1 MRHWVGDAGHQY
13 HSRLHKLPS
22 FNLCICQANFSEE
35 VEQAA
40 RVLKWKAGKGKTPIR
55 YAIPGGKSSQSVGH
69 LLLSKAG
76 DVYFT
81 EEEMVAWTGA
91 QVQTVQWM
99 KIHWRVKVLSFLFSK
114 VEWHL
119 AQLSITIPCQA
130 IRWILDAG
138 HAFEAGNKIQLVTTR
153 VMFVPFFF
161 GDSLWHAAIHCWVC
175 NPYSIRSFSWGP
187 TSQFQRSP
195 SKSLDCLWDFGE
207 KQPESILHVREGPEF
222 QQELVV
228 LEGVIR

>member
-1 MRHWVGDAGHQY
+1 MFPRGFFGAPRFPSFSLQTWMRHWVGDAGHQY

-161 GDSLWHAAIHCWVC
+161 
-175 NPYSIRSFSWGP
+175 WG
-187 TSQFQRSP
+187 
-195 SKSLDCLWDFGE
+195 
-207 KQPESILHVREGPEF
+207 
-222 QQELVV
+222 
-228 LEGVIR
+228 